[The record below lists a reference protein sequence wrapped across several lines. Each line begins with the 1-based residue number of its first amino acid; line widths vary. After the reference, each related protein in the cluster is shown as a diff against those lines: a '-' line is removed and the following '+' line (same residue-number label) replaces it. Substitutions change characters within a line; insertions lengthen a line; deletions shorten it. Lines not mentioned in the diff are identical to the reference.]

1 MTPEGL
7 ARAAEALLRAHRVVV
22 STGAGMSRESGIPTF
37 RDAQEGLWAR
47 FSPQELATEQGFRAN
62 PARVWTWYA
71 ERRRRIRA
79 CAPHAGHH
87 ALVAME
93 RIVPELT
100 VVTQNIDGLHREAGS
115 ADVIELHG
123 NIRRF
128 KCLNRHHLFSG
139 EPDDAEQDGAEVAPP
154 PCPRC
159 GSPLRPD
166 VVWFGEM
173 LPEDATDRAWD
184 LARRSDV
191 MLVVGTSG
199 TVWPAAGLPLL
210 ARDAGAVV
218 IEVGPEPS
226 EITRVA
232 HTFLEGPAGVVLPA
246 LVAAME
252 ERHPSG

>member
-7 ARAAEALLRAHRVVV
+7 AHAAEVLVRAERVVV

-37 RDAQEGLWAR
+37 RDAQDGLWAR

-62 PARVWTWYA
+62 PARVWSWYA

-79 CAPHAGHH
+79 CTPHAGHY
-87 ALVAME
+87 ALVTME
-93 RIVPELT
+93 RMVPELT

-123 NIRRF
+123 NIRGF
-128 KCLNRHHLFSG
+128 KCLDRHHPFSG
-139 EPDDAEQDGAEVAPP
+139 EPAGNPDGADVEPP
-154 PCPRC
+154 PCPQC

-173 LPEDATDRAWD
+173 LPEPATARAWD
-184 LARRSDV
+184 LAGRCDA

-199 TVWPAAGLPLL
+199 TVWPAAELPLV
-210 ARDAGAVV
+210 ARDAGATV

-226 EITRVA
+226 ELTRAV
-232 HTFLEGPAGVVLPA
+232 HTFLEGPAGAVLPA
-246 LVAAME
+246 LVSAME
-252 ERHPSG
+252 ELRRTG